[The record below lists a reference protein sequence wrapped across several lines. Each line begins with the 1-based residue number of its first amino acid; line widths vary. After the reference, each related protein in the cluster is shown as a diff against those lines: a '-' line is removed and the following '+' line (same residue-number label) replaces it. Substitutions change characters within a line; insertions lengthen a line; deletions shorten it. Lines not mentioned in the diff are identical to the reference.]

1 MEDQNLKLETK
12 WKTKNA
18 ILSKLYCSLPMSKK
32 KAWLIRMEEDE
43 RKIEDKEFLYKT
55 WMILKFIGER
65 KFLSFNIDSILN
77 KKSEISQL
85 SFDINYKN
93 YSRIFWNYTYI
104 SYFFFLFLHYPWLI
118 FNEYT
123 LIPLNIFYYFVI
135 YLKKHYKGLSQ
146 RRLL

>member
-1 MEDQNLKLETK
+1 
-12 WKTKNA
+12 
-18 ILSKLYCSLPMSKK
+18 
-32 KAWLIRMEEDE
+32 MEEDE

-93 YSRIFWNYTYI
+93 YSRIF
-104 SYFFFLFLHYPWLI
+104 
-118 FNEYT
+118 
-123 LIPLNIFYYFVI
+123 
-135 YLKKHYKGLSQ
+135 
-146 RRLL
+146 